1 MTIANYR
8 RLNILVSNHDQQL
21 ARRLLCPICQRA
33 LTACICHWTSPIDHA
48 IDVLILQHPLEVS
61 NAKNSVRLLH
71 LSLPYSKLVVGSVFD
86 AEELHAM
93 MHAPSRLRGVSS
105 TEPVHPVLLYT
116 DDVCTP
122 ETRYFDARTMMV
134 DKQETLKRVRLV
146 IIDGTWRK
154 SRKMLF
160 ENPILQTLPRM
171 MLIDTPTSRYTI
183 RKSHKPEQLATLEA
197 TGYALMQLERNSE
210 KYHPLLTA
218 FDNFVLQQGYMRMHG
233 QATRR
238 SE

>member
-1 MTIANYR
+1 
-8 RLNILVSNHDQQL
+8 LVSNHDQQTS
-21 ARRLLCPICQRA
+21 RRLLCPICQRA

-71 LSLPYSKLVVGSVFD
+71 LSLPYSKLVVGSVF
-86 AEELHAM
+86 EPEQLHTLL
-93 MHAPSRLRGVSS
+93 HAPSRLRNVPDSE
-105 TEPVHPVLLYT
+105 TVHPVLLYT
-116 DDVCTP
+116 DDASTA
-122 ETRYFDARTMMV
+122 ETTYFDARTMRV
-134 DKQETLKRVRLV
+134 EEQEPLKRIRLV
-146 IIDGTWRK
+146 VLDGTWRK

-160 ENPILQTLPRM
+160 ENPLLQTLPRM

-218 FDNFVLQQGYMRMHG
+218 FDNFVLQQGYMRMHA
-233 QATRR
+233 QAARR

>member
-1 MTIANYR
+1 
-8 RLNILVSNHDQQL
+8 LVSNHDQQL

-48 IDVLILQHPLEVS
+48 VDVLILQHPLEVS

-71 LSLPYSKLVVGSVFD
+71 LSLPYSKLVIGSVFD
-86 AEELHAM
+86 PEELQQQL
-93 MHAPSRLRGVSS
+93 HAPSRVRNVPES
-105 TEPVHPVLLYT
+105 EPVQPVLLYT
-116 DDVCTP
+116 DDAATA
-122 ETRYFDARTMMV
+122 ETRHFDARTMMV
-134 DKQETLKRVRLV
+134 DKQQAIKRIRLV
-146 IIDGTWRK
+146 ILDGTWRK

-233 QATRR
+233 QAARR